1 MQMRL
6 IPLAAALAAS
16 ALLAGCNSQ
25 PQNVTSEDIDP
36 TAKEVAAAPPV
47 KLPPA
52 ITASKTYRCK
62 DNGLVYVDFFNDNT
76 TAQIKTVKDGTATAL
91 TAPEAGKPFTG
102 GGYTVSGS
110 GKTVSIT
117 QPGKGEQSCNG

>member
-1 MQMRL
+1 MQIRL
-6 IPLAAALAAS
+6 LPFAVALAAS

-25 PQNVTSEDIDP
+25 PQNITAEDIDP
-36 TAKEVAAAPPV
+36 TAKEIAAAPPV

-62 DNGLVYVDFFNDNT
+62 DNGLVYVDFFNDGT
-76 TAQIKTVKDGTATAL
+76 SAQIRTVKDGTPIAL
-91 TAPEAGKPFTG
+91 TAPAAAQPFAG
-102 GGYTVSGS
+102 GGYTVTGS

>member
-1 MQMRL
+1 MQIRL
-6 IPLAAALAAS
+6 IPLAAAFAAS

-25 PQNVTSEDIDP
+25 PQNITSEDVDP

-52 ITASKTYRCK
+52 INASKTYRCQ
-62 DNGLVYVDFFNDNT
+62 DNGLLYVDFFNDGT
-76 TAQIKTVKDGTATAL
+76 TAQIRTVKDGTPTAL
-91 TAPEAGKPFTG
+91 TAPEGGKPFVG

-117 QPGKGEQSCNG
+117 QPGKAEQSCNG